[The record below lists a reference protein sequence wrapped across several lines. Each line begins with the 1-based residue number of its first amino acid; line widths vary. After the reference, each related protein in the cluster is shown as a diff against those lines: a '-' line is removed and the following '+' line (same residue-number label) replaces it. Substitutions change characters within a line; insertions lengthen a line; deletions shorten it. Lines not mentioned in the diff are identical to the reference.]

1 MQPFAAGNPAG
12 TPERTPSR
20 PMNPTGIVF
29 DLDGTLVD
37 AFADIAAAIN
47 RPLAALG
54 LPVKD
59 VPTIKSLVGEGAG
72 RLIERASEGA
82 PPEKL
87 PWIREEMMAYYR
99 AHPADLASVYED
111 VLPMLEDFR
120 DRGIAMAILSNKP
133 HPMTLKTCEDLGIS
147 KYFTVI
153 QGEDPEKAPRKP
165 DPGALKALS
174 AVEGLARPIMVG
186 DGVPDGR
193 VAANAGVPFVACLW
207 GTRSR
212 EHLDEFNP
220 VAVAETPAQLHR
232 QLLDLLG
239 INPEPSVPPG

>member
-1 MQPFAAGNPAG
+1 MK
-12 TPERTPSR
+12 
-20 PMNPTGIVF
+20 PTGIVF

-59 VPTIKSLVGEGAG
+59 VETIKNLVGEGAG

-87 PWIREEMMAYYR
+87 PWIREEMMAWYR
-99 AHPADLASVYED
+99 EHPADLATIYDD
-111 VLPMLEDFR
+111 VLPMLDDFKA
-120 DRGIAMAILSNKP
+120 RGISMAILSNKP

-147 KYFTVI
+147 EYFTVI
-153 QGEDPEKAPRKP
+153 QGEDPQKAPRKP
-165 DPGALKALS
+165 DPGALQALS
-174 AVEGLARPIMVG
+174 KTNGLAHPIMVG

-193 VAANAGVPFVACLW
+193 VAVNAGVPFVACLW

-212 EHLDEFNP
+212 EQLDEFNP
-220 VAVAETPAQLHR
+220 VAVAESPAQLHR
-232 QLLDLLG
+232 QLLELLG
-239 INPEPSVPPG
+239 LNPEQ